1 MSFMFGRRTSLRE
14 LIRSQH
20 EEFMRY
26 QERREE
32 EWRLR
37 DAEFREE
44 SGQRAK
50 EAERRA
56 KEFERRAKESR
67 QREERLDRLVEETR
81 EYNRE
86 ILLRNEKVYKSVL
99 VRLEE
104 MGKEIRESTAQIR
117 SSTEESRAQTQALLR
132 LIDRFD
138 EPGGAAA
145 A

>member
-1 MSFMFGRRTSLRE
+1 MFGRRRDSLRD
-14 LIRSQH
+14 LVRSQH
-20 EEFMRY
+20 EEFLRY
-26 QERREE
+26 EERR
-32 EWRLR
+32 
-37 DAEFREE
+37 DGEFR
-44 SGQRAK
+44 QRA
-50 EAERRA
+50 E
-56 KEFERRAKESR
+56 ESR

-104 MGKEIRESTAQIR
+104 MGKEIRSN
-117 SSTEESRAQTQALLR
+117 TEETRAQTQALLR

>member
-1 MSFMFGRRTSLRE
+1 MFGRHTSLRE
-14 LIRSQH
+14 LIHSQH

-26 QERREE
+26 QERRDE
-32 EWRLR
+32 EWGRR

-44 SGQRAK
+44 SQRRAEESRQRA
-50 EAERRA
+50 E
-56 KEFERRAKESR
+56 ESR
-67 QREERLDRLVEETR
+67 QREERLDQLVEETR

-86 ILLRNEKVYKSVL
+86 ILLRNEKVYTSVL
-99 VRLEE
+99 ARLDE

-117 SSTEESRAQTQALLR
+117 SNTEESRAQTQVLLR
-132 LIDRFD
+132 LLDRFD